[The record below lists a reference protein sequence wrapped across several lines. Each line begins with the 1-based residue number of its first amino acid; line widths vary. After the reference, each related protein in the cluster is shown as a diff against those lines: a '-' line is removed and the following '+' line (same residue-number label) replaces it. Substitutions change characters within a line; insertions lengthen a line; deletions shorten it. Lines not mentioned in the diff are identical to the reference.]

1 MKDLVSFTGFI
12 CCLPTIISL
21 LLLFYLAWMCA
32 WKGRRLDIF
41 VKSKKNTQ
49 FCRKR
54 RIEELSFIS
63 LRIHISFCLYLTDYF
78 VSCISMVYC
87 HITSQ
92 QARIGRKQFFHD
104 SSILNRQ
111 SFEIITNFVFS
122 RYQVLSNQNPSRL
135 FLFHSYPIL
144 LSLSYP
150 LSTKYEKYV
159 VSSLLLCKL
168 ISPLAVA
175 PNSFPGCFL
184 SLLCGVIFGYA
195 MQKARIFDPYNIRT
209 QMDFS
214 HFVWLDFLVIHE
226 LGHVESVPFRF
237 CHKYLSWWLVHVRR
251 CHRLLYLL
259 QHQINKGERPFS
271 SNQHGWNRSSWL
283 PSCGS
288 RYVEP
293 FAVDPIGGFLLG
305 SGLYLSGTC
314 PGMVWVEVYV
324 EQKQSNRS
332 WEVMFNP
339 PSTPV
344 WDASLASSSTHSW
357 TIVSVERASRTL

>member
-135 FLFHSYPIL
+135 FFLVSFIPHPPIAFLSPIYQIWKVRRL
-144 LSLSYP
+144 LSVAMQIDLSISCCSKFIP
-150 LSTKYEKYV
+150 WLFSF
-159 VSSLLLCKL
+159 
-168 ISPLAVA
+168 SPLWRCLWICDAKGSYLWSLQH
-175 PNSFPGCFL
+175 PNANGFL
-184 SLLCGVIFGYA
+184 
-195 MQKARIFDPYNIRT
+195 
-209 QMDFS
+209 
-214 HFVWLDFLVIHE
+214 
-226 LGHVESVPFRF
+226 PF
-237 CHKYLSWWLVHVRR
+237 CMV
-251 CHRLLYLL
+251 RLL
-259 QHQINKGERPFS
+259 G
-271 SNQHGWNRSSWL
+271 
-283 PSCGS
+283 
-288 RYVEP
+288 
-293 FAVDPIGGFLLG
+293 
-305 SGLYLSGTC
+305 
-314 PGMVWVEVYV
+314 
-324 EQKQSNRS
+324 
-332 WEVMFNP
+332 
-339 PSTPV
+339 
-344 WDASLASSSTHSW
+344 HSW
-357 TIVSVERASRTL
+357 TRSCWKCSFPLLSQVSLMMASSCP

>member
-1 MKDLVSFTGFI
+1 MQK
-12 CCLPTIISL
+12 
-21 LLLFYLAWMCA
+21 
-32 WKGRRLDIF
+32 
-41 VKSKKNTQ
+41 KKNW
-49 FCRKR
+49 
-54 RIEELSFIS
+54 RIIIHFSENPYFILSLSYWLLCVLYKHGLLSYYFTTSKNWKEAVFPWFFYSEPSILWNNHEFRFLPLPSFIRT
-63 LRIHISFCLYLTDYF
+63 LLDCSFF
-78 VSCISMVYC
+78 
-87 HITSQ
+87 
-92 QARIGRKQFFHD
+92 
-104 SSILNRQ
+104 
-111 SFEIITNFVFS
+111 
-122 RYQVLSNQNPSRL
+122 
-135 FLFHSYPIL
+135 FHSYPIL

-150 LSTKYEKYV
+150 LSAKYEKYV

-184 SLLCGVIFGYA
+184 SLLCGVVFGYA

-251 CHRLLYLL
+251 CHRLLCLL